1 MTIRQYARKVGV
13 TVVGN
18 LRRVPEHDPKS
29 CTGRRI
35 GVFYTDAA
43 GNEFTKYTDGRYPLN
58 PFVIVTA
65 DDQVT

>member
-1 MTIRQYARKVGV
+1 MTIRQYAETVGV

-18 LRRVPEHDPKS
+18 LRRVPEHDPRN
-29 CTGRRI
+29 CLGRRI
-35 GVFYTDAA
+35 GVFYMDAA
-43 GNEFTKYTDGRYPLN
+43 GNEYTKFTDGRYPLN